1 MYQKSMNIMG
11 IRRRIVLNH
20 SDKHGKVVLQVLTDA
35 EEEQIDKSILK
46 YGELTYLLD
55 DKIKIRAKDIYLYGD
70 INLENQE
77 DVKLLEKFNKI
88 ICDEYAASNFIYS
101 NVDYKKGIAYSDER
115 GIYLGYT
122 CMNWDKWFKYNYLLL
137 GKPKKIIIYNISKN
151 IIKNDYR
158 WGIRDTKI

>member
-11 IRRRIVLNH
+11 IRQRIVLNH
-20 SDKHGKVVLQVLTDA
+20 SDKHGKIVLQVLTDK
-35 EEEQIDKSILK
+35 EEEQIDNSILK

-55 DKIKIRAKDIYLYGD
+55 NKIKVRAKDIYLYGD
-70 INLENQE
+70 IDLENQE

-101 NVDYKKGIAYSDER
+101 NVDYKTGRVYSDER

-122 CMNWDKWFKYNYLLL
+122 CMNWNKWFNFNYLLL
-137 GKPKKIIIYNISKN
+137 GKPKKIIIYSVSKN
-151 IIKNDYR
+151 IIKRDVD
-158 WGIRDTKI
+158 WAIRNS

>member
-20 SDKHGKVVLQVLTDA
+20 SDKHGKIILQVLTDK
-35 EEEQIDKSILK
+35 EEEQIDNSIIK

-55 DKIKIRAKDIYLYGD
+55 NKIKVRAKDIYLYGD
-70 INLENQE
+70 INLTNQE
-77 DVKLLEKFNKI
+77 DNKLLEKFNKI
-88 ICDEYAASNFIYS
+88 ICDEYAESNFIYS
-101 NVDYKKGIAYSDER
+101 NVDYKTGRVYSDER

-122 CMNWDKWFKYNYLLL
+122 CMNWNKWFNFNYLLL

-151 IIKNDYR
+151 IIKHDVN
-158 WGIRDTKI
+158 WAIRTS

>member
-11 IRRRIVLNH
+11 IRRRVVLNH
-20 SDKHGKVVLQVLTDA
+20 SDKHGKIILQILTDK
-35 EEEQIDKSILK
+35 EEEQIDNSIIK

-55 DKIKIRAKDIYLYGD
+55 NKIKVRAKDIYLYGD

-101 NVDYKKGIAYSDER
+101 NIDYKTGKVYSDKR
-115 GIYLGYT
+115 GIYLGYN
-122 CMNWDKWFKYNYLLL
+122 CMNWNKWFNFNYLLL

-151 IIKNDYR
+151 IIKQDVN
-158 WGIRDTKI
+158 WAIRNS

>member
-20 SDKHGKVVLQVLTDA
+20 SDKRGKIILQVLTDK
-35 EEEQIDKSILK
+35 EEEQIDKSIIK

-55 DKIKIRAKDIYLYGD
+55 NKIKIRAKDIYLYGD
-70 INLENQE
+70 INLNNQE

-101 NVDYKKGIAYSDER
+101 NVDYNKGIVYSDER
-115 GIYLGYT
+115 GVYLGYN
-122 CMNWDKWFKYNYLLL
+122 CMNWNKWFNFNYLLL

-151 IIKNDYR
+151 LIKNDVN
-158 WGIRDTKI
+158 WAIRTS

>member
-11 IRRRIVLNH
+11 IRRRVVLNH
-20 SDKHGKVVLQVLTDA
+20 SDKHGKIVLQVLTDN

-55 DKIKIRAKDIYLYGD
+55 NKIKIRAKDIYLYGD

-101 NVDYKKGIAYSDER
+101 NVDYNKRKVYSDER

-122 CMNWDKWFKYNYLLL
+122 CMNWRKWFKYNYFLL
-137 GKPKKIIIYNISKN
+137 GKPKKIIIYSISKN
-151 IIKNDYR
+151 IIKHDVN
-158 WGIRDTKI
+158 WAIRNS

>member
-20 SDKHGKVVLQVLTDA
+20 SDKHGKIILQVLTDK
-35 EEEQIDKSILK
+35 EEEQIDNSIIK

-55 DKIKIRAKDIYLYGD
+55 NKIKVRAKDIYLYGD
-70 INLENQE
+70 INLENKE

-101 NVDYKKGIAYSDER
+101 NVDYNKGIVYSDER
-115 GIYLGYT
+115 GVYLGYI
-122 CMNWDKWFKYNYLLL
+122 CMNWNKWFNFNYLLL

-151 IIKNDYR
+151 IIKHDVN
-158 WGIRDTKI
+158 WAIRTS